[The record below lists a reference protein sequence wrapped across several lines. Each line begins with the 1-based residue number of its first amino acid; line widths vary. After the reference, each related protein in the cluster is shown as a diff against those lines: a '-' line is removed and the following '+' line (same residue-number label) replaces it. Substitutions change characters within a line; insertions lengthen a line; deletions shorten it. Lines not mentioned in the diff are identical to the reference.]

1 MLSYCHCRKKSIR
14 SKKTA
19 NSNNDNALV
28 CGFDVCSGDQNLR
41 ITGHCTTF
49 QTYFKFLWFSYFDSN
64 SLNESRKM
72 QQNGSM
78 IKSQNYHNSLG
89 QTTLYT
95 RLTRAKVLLSARL
108 MGSTVWIACL
118 IRHLCTI
125 IPRLL
130 IAPIMYVPPA
140 SGIFCKT
147 SRTTLQRSSSVML
160 QKVFLL
166 AIRKPSSCRL
176 HKIVRY
182 ETPVSQAT
190 ALHA

>member
-78 IKSQNYHNSLG
+78 IKSQNYYNSLG

-95 RLTRAKVLLSARL
+95 RLTTAKVLLSARL
-108 MGSTVWIACL
+108 TGSTVWIACL
-118 IRHLCTI
+118 IRHHSTTSYCSYYVCLTGI
-125 IPRLL
+125 RHILQNL
-130 IAPIMYVPPA
+130 ANNIAEVIVSYFTESVPV
-140 SGIFCKT
+140 GNQKT
-147 SRTTLQRSSSVML
+147 
-160 QKVFLL
+160 
-166 AIRKPSSCRL
+166 
-176 HKIVRY
+176 
-182 ETPVSQAT
+182 
-190 ALHA
+190 